1 MQKLLEWLKDHHI
14 IYVNRSFERA
24 CGMNLSIPDFSIISN
39 VTEFAKSQAQE
50 RSHIVLIDTTTIL
63 DSWQLLEHPKSLAYI
78 AKRIKECDKS
88 TFGGIMVYK
97 PTKKIERICKTH
109 NIPLL
114 NPPADLTNT
123 IEEKISQ
130 VAWLDTLATHLP
142 PHQIDVCKNIA
153 WNYESFVL
161 QFNQGHTGSGTIL
174 INNEAQLQEI
184 QKTFPERP
192 ARVSAYV
199 RGATFTCNGVVSKD
213 AIHTGSLSYQIT
225 GLHPFTDQP
234 FATIGNDWG
243 LPKDI
248 LSYDQQAK
256 CKEITHAVG
265 KKMQHDGWRGAFG
278 VDIIVEEE
286 TGNVYLLEINA
297 RQPASVIF
305 ESHLQQQSIAKQ
317 TKNLMTTFEAHVA
330 ALANLETKDHK
341 LVPVARGAQ
350 LVLRLTKDA
359 QDIDVMQ
366 TKKALEHVGLS
377 VIPYTT
383 TTPGSDLLRIQ
394 SKESIMTKHGVYNAL
409 GKKIV
414 AIIENAL

>member
-1 MQKLLEWLKDHHI
+1 MEKLLTWLKNHHI

-24 CGMNLSIPDFSIISN
+24 SGMDMSISDFSIISN
-39 VTEFAKSQAQE
+39 VTEFAKSYAQE
-50 RSHIVLIDTTTIL
+50 RSHIVLIDTTTLL

-78 AKRIKECDKS
+78 AKKTKECGENA
-88 TFGGIMVYK
+88 FGGIMVYK

-114 NPPADLTNT
+114 NPLTNLASN

-130 VAWLDTLATHLP
+130 VAWLGTMTTHLP
-142 PHQIDVCKNIA
+142 PHHIDVCKNIA
-153 WNYESFVL
+153 WNYEPFVL
-161 QFNQGHTGSGTIL
+161 QFNQGHTGSGTVL
-174 INNEAQLQEI
+174 IDSEIQLQEL

-192 ARVSAYV
+192 VKVSAYIN
-199 RGATFTCNGVVSKD
+199 GPTFTCNGVVSKD

-225 GLHPFTDQP
+225 GLSPFTDQP

-256 CKEITHAVG
+256 CKEIAHAVG

-278 VDIIVEEE
+278 IDIIVEEE

-317 TKNLMTTFEAHVA
+317 VKNLMTTFEAHVA

-341 LVPVARGAQ
+341 LVPVTRGAQ

-359 QDIDVMQ
+359 QDIDVTQ
-366 TKKALEHVGLS
+366 TKKALEQAGLS

-383 TTPGSDLLRIQ
+383 TTLGSDLLRIQ

-414 AIIENAL
+414 TIIENAL